1 MNAAQAVSVEQ
12 GRFQLVLGDEIAVT
26 AREESAVGERVR
38 LVAQDLKVA
47 ARVLTDSGVEC
58 GEWEAL
64 VVLTENDKTLT
75 FHGSCPKDATMEV
88 RGASD
93 DVAATF
99 RAVDPTVRE
108 ALLAEAVS
116 VAWRQRLSDAA
127 DTVGALTPSD
137 VEIVGAIDVAGSPTL
152 LELRAERRR
161 LLSRY
166 EVRSVSI
173 EPDAR
178 AFDAIDSVVENLR
191 AAVGYGAAG
200 LIDASTDQFGD
211 LLESAVGDGGWVQ
224 RLRLLISA
232 QEVAAIELAIAS
244 RNMKNPSSGSNV
256 LDRLDKE
263 YAETASLAS
272 LLMELAK
279 RLPKEKSNRAQRLIR
294 RKLHENVRTVRAAVE
309 CYISVSRSSG
319 NRPTVRVTWDDAL
332 DALGQMDNASER
344 GRALAIPLPASNG
357 NSKTDEPVPT
367 IDDIAS
373 LLGEIFVQQ
382 LPEAKKQIEA
392 LQRLHPE
399 ESVGAMIGRVK
410 RQAAT
415 ALRNSASDDGQPILK
430 TVATLTMSVALLRGI
445 DPTDEAELD
454 MIGRRLLDRVQ
465 GIAAFQEGVHSV
477 IPAAVA
483 SFEKVARRF
492 QPVIVEAIFHALK
505 SVAPQGAGPARDL
518 YKDAR
523 SAVWR
528 ARFKRGIAAVVARK
542 AGQALQ
548 VAVDSGTARL
558 LVREVDRSLATVKH
572 VHS

>member
-1 MNAAQAVSVEQ
+1 
-12 GRFQLVLGDEIAVT
+12 
-26 AREESAVGERVR
+26 
-38 LVAQDLKVA
+38 
-47 ARVLTDSGVEC
+47 
-58 GEWEAL
+58 
-64 VVLTENDKTLT
+64 
-75 FHGSCPKDATMEV
+75 
-88 RGASD
+88 
-93 DVAATF
+93 
-99 RAVDPTVRE
+99 
-108 ALLAEAVS
+108 
-116 VAWRQRLSDAA
+116 
-127 DTVGALTPSD
+127 
-137 VEIVGAIDVAGSPTL
+137 
-152 LELRAERRR
+152 
-161 LLSRY
+161 
-166 EVRSVSI
+166 
-173 EPDAR
+173 
-178 AFDAIDSVVENLR
+178 
-191 AAVGYGAAG
+191 
-200 LIDASTDQFGD
+200 
-211 LLESAVGDGGWVQ
+211 
-224 RLRLLISA
+224 
-232 QEVAAIELAIAS
+232 
-244 RNMKNPSSGSNV
+244 
-256 LDRLDKE
+256 
-263 YAETASLAS
+263 
-272 LLMELAK
+272 
-279 RLPKEKSNRAQRLIR
+279 
-294 RKLHENVRTVRAAVE
+294 
-309 CYISVSRSSG
+309 
-319 NRPTVRVTWDDAL
+319 
-332 DALGQMDNASER
+332 MDNASER

-382 LPEAKKQIEA
+382 LSEAKKQIEA

-415 ALRNSASDDGQPILK
+415 ALRNSPSDDGQPILK
-430 TVATLTMSVALLRGI
+430 TVATLTMSIALLRGI

-483 SFEKVARRF
+483 GFEKVARRF